1 MRALN
6 QSELPGELWRDRL
19 CWLDSRAAD
28 FDAAFRKQLFEAV
41 RNRQLDGLQTSSL
54 MNDLGYAS
62 RIIQSLRNALLLGEG
77 QELTRQLRQTDVRDE
92 PLIL

>member
-1 MRALN
+1 
-6 QSELPGELWRDRL
+6 
-19 CWLDSRAAD
+19 
-28 FDAAFRKQLFEAV
+28 
-41 RNRQLDGLQTSSL
+41 